1 MHAVEV
7 DPGPAPVEGS
17 RDEVGMRLSPEAV
30 LFVGGTVLTVVLLAV
45 FVPFMVRAWRSD
57 AAQRAARGRDG
68 THG

>member
-7 DPGPAPVEGS
+7 DPGPAPAGGS

-45 FVPFMVRAWRSD
+45 FVPFMVRAWKAD
-57 AAQRAARGRDG
+57 ASQRAARGRDG